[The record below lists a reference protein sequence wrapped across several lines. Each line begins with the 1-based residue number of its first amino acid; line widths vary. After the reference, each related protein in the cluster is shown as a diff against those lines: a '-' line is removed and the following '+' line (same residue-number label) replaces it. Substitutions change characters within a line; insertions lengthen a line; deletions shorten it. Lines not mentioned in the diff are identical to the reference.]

1 MFASRVPPHDRSFLQ
16 QQKGKLP
23 VEYHF
28 DVQEKEPVRN
38 VAGVDVRDDL
48 NYRKQTRPAKI
59 VDIPFKQADL
69 PMFKSFES
77 SRAFDQFTIASK
89 KELEQHRLQTEKL
102 TREGQVNKAI
112 EKYFGKQRLKK
123 LNDQSLLGRL
133 TRILTPQQVL
143 DLTTRIQ
150 RQDPLLLGDSQSIKD
165 ISDRLELL
173 KAVVKFRHTEW
184 GRAMI
189 LRLRSLFTGDRP
201 MPPELNEEG
210 YKQQPASSSMQNIN
224 FEAAREH
231 VGEGSGAFSVESE
244 PQFATEATPTGMPAA
259 EGEAALNQMQSDL
272 SRATR
277 HTLPDVLRTV
287 GRDIAARTR
296 EVLDEA
302 IIPGEAAG
310 SGDTSARLTPGQEEF
325 QRMLSN
331 VTGRQVQGSG
341 YRTFTQEEMARA
353 RAAMSRGELAAH
365 EVAESQHIRGE
376 ANRQKALE
384 DAAAASQKAME
395 DRKQDQPTMNI
406 REARIQLNEHYD
418 RIATLVHSYLSRE
431 REWTYGFLEG
441 KASVLSGHSA
451 MLIEASDVIDRL
463 GQTPTV
469 DKSNA
474 ERQIIYDEI
483 GTFSEKVA
491 AYLREKKRRMTPS
504 IEIDRALSFARF
516 LSQPTSAS
524 TSVPQEETPV
534 VPQQPQR
541 THIHRPHMH
550 RPHDHAGA
558 PLPQT
563 GTRESQPVSR
573 EETAQKKRSGM
584 RKVQT
589 PAERQAH
596 DEDLAMHQ
604 AQRQGF
610 PSNQP
615 GGGL

>member
-1 MFASRVPPHDRSFLQ
+1 MFATRVPPHDKSFLQ

-38 VAGVDVRDDL
+38 VVGVDVRDDL

-59 VDIPFKQADL
+59 VDIPFKQAAL

-77 SRAFDQFTIASK
+77 SRPFDQFTIASK

-102 TREGQVNKAI
+102 SREGQVNKAI

-133 TRILTPQQVL
+133 TRVLTPQQVL

-150 RQDPLLLGDSQSIKD
+150 RQDPLLLGDSQAIKD

-173 KAVVKFRHTEW
+173 KAVVKFRNTEW

-210 YKQQPASSSMQNIN
+210 YKQQPASASMQNIN

-231 VGEGSGAFSVESE
+231 VESE
-244 PQFATEATPTGMPAA
+244 GMPAA
-259 EGEAALNQMQSDL
+259 EGEAALNQMQSNL

-277 HTLPDVLRTV
+277 HTLPDVLRTA
-287 GRDIAARTR
+287 GREAAARGR
-296 EVLDEA
+296 EAVDA
-302 IIPGEAAG
+302 AMIPGEDPAAN
-310 SGDTSARLTPGQEEF
+310 DTSARLTPGQEEF

-341 YRTFTQEEMARA
+341 YRSFTQEEMERA
-353 RAAMSRGELAAH
+353 RAAMSRGEVAAH
-365 EVAESQHIRGE
+365 EINESQHIRGE
-376 ANRQKALE
+376 SNRQQAL
-384 DAAAASQKAME
+384 DNAAEASQKAME

-406 REARIQLNEHYD
+406 REARIQLNQHYD
-418 RIATLVHSYLSRE
+418 RIATLVHNYLGLE
-431 REWTYGFLEG
+431 RSWTYGFLEG
-441 KASVLSGHSA
+441 KASILSGHSS
-451 MLIEASDVIDRL
+451 MLIEASDAIDRL
-463 GQTPTV
+463 GQTPAV

-483 GTFSEKVA
+483 GTFSDKVA

-504 IEIDRALSFARF
+504 LEIDRALSFARF

-541 THIHRPHMH
+541 THIHHPHLH
-550 RPHDHAGA
+550 TPHSHAGA
-558 PLPQT
+558 PVPQP

-584 RKVQT
+584 RNSQT
-589 PAERQAH
+589 PAERQAKQ
-596 DEDLAMHQ
+596 EDLEHNQDLAERQLMRQ
-604 AQRQGF
+604 AF
-610 PSNQP
+610 PSNRS